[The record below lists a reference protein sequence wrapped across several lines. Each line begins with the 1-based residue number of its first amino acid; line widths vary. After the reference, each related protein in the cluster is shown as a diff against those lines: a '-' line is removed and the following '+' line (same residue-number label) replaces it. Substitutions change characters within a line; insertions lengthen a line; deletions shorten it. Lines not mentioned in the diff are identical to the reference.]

1 MRKTQLHVWITMMFC
16 AAAMAAQAL
25 QTGAIHLPF

>member
-16 AAAMAAQAL
+16 ALAMAAQAL
-25 QTGAIHLPF
+25 QTGVVNLPF

>member
-16 AAAMAAQAL
+16 ALAVAAQAL
-25 QTGAIHLPF
+25 QTGAVVVPF

>member
-1 MRKTQLHVWITMMFC
+1 MRKTQLHVWIAMMFC
-16 AAAMAAQAL
+16 VVAMAAQAV

>member
-16 AAAMAAQAL
+16 VVAMAAQAVH
-25 QTGAIHLPF
+25 TGAIHLPF

>member
-16 AAAMAAQAL
+16 ALAVAAQAV
-25 QTGAIHLPF
+25 QTGVIHLPF